1 MRIFLLFAV
10 AGWVAGWVTGKT
22 MNQSGH
28 SHGSQWIDGLMG
40 LIGGLAAAY
49 PAETLR
55 AYSNWGLLAAILC
68 AAVGGTLLA
77 WLTRRAGS
85 LLHRTA

>member
-1 MRIFLLFAV
+1 MHVFFWFGLV
-10 AGWVAGWVTGKT
+10 GWVAGWVTGKT

-28 SHGSQWIDGLMG
+28 RHGSQWIDALIG

-49 PAETLR
+49 PAEILR
-55 AYSNWGLLAAILC
+55 TYSNWGLLVAMLC
-68 AAVGGTLLA
+68 AAIGGTLLA
-77 WLTRRAGS
+77 WLARRAGD